1 MAILGQIRKR
11 SFFLIVVIGMALFAF
26 VISGVFVGSGVVQN
40 QSVGEINGEDIDYES
55 FNLMVQQA
63 QDAYGLDYINAVNY
77 AWEIG
82 VKNTVLVQE
91 LEKLGINAGRDQL
104 AQILSAEPT
113 IVSNPEFQNELGIF
127 DFNIF
132 TRYITQLKQI
142 NPSAYNSWKMQE
154 QNIISLAEQ
163 RIFFNLISSSVT
175 YTDVESDLEYHL
187 TNDKVTIEYIKVPFD
202 EIPDSLFN
210 ISNSQISNYIR
221 KNKDDFQIDP
231 SRIIDYVYVP
241 DIAST
246 LDENNIRTNLEA
258 LRDGIIEY
266 NDVTKLIDS
275 IEGFKYVVDIPEF
288 VDTYSEKPYEEI
300 YFSRDEIGGE
310 FGDILYGLNKGQT
323 FGPYKNGG
331 YYVLSRMVD
340 KKIEEGINKVLLANI
355 YQQIVPSNE
364 TSNQNYRI
372 ASQIEFDA
380 KNNLILDPNEWNVLK
395 YESLDPLDSDIP
407 GITDSRSVIK
417 WLYEKPTKVNDIK
430 RFNLTQGYLI
440 ALVKSINKE
449 RLPELTDISDDVKSE
464 IIKTIKFD
472 YLKKNYKNPSIES
485 IKENFNVEIQRATA
499 ITQYDPVLVGAGAE
513 PYIIGAAFALEPGEV
528 SSLLLGNNGIYI
540 IESISKEVAEN
551 LSLDA
556 AISRSMTDREIERIS
571 SLIPEVLESSAEIID
586 NRSFYY

>member
-63 QDAYGLDYINAVNY
+63 QDAYGLDYSNAINY

-91 LEKLGINAGRDQL
+91 LKKLGINAGRDQL
-104 AQILSAEPT
+104 EQILSAEPT
-113 IVSNPEFQNELGIF
+113 IVSNPEFQNEIGVF
-127 DFNIF
+127 DFNKFSRFIS
-132 TRYITQLKQI
+132 QLKQT
-142 NPSAYNSWKMQE
+142 NPTSYNAWKMQE
-154 QNIISLAEQ
+154 QDIISLAEQ

-187 TNDKVTIEYIKVPFD
+187 TNDKVTIDYIKVPFD

-221 KNKDDFQIDP
+221 KNKADFQIDP
-231 SRIIDYVYVP
+231 SRIIDYVYVQ
-241 DIAST
+241 DVAST

-258 LRDGIIEY
+258 LRDGVIEY
-266 NDVTKLIDS
+266 NDVTKLVDS
-275 IEGFKYVVDIPEF
+275 IEGFKNVKNIPEF

-300 YFSRDEIGGE
+300 YMSRDQLPGD
-310 FGDILYGLNKGQT
+310 FADILYGLRKGQT
-323 FGPYKNGG
+323 FGPYKEGN
-331 YYVLSRMVD
+331 YYILSRMVD
-340 KKIEEGINKVLLANI
+340 KKREEGVNKVLLANI

-364 TSNQNYRI
+364 SSNENYRT

-380 KNNLILDPNEWNVLK
+380 KNNLILDSNEWNVLN
-395 YESLDPLDSDIP
+395 YESLDPFDSDIP
-407 GITDSRSVIK
+407 GIPDSRSVIK
-417 WLYEKPTKVNDIK
+417 WLYEKPTKVNDVK

-440 ALVKSINKE
+440 GIVKSINKE
-449 RLPELTDISDDVKSE
+449 RLPELVDVSDDVKSE

-472 YLKKNYKNPSIES
+472 YLKKNYNNPSIES

-528 SSLLLGNNGIYI
+528 STLLLGNNGIYI
-540 IESISKEVAEN
+540 IESISKEVAED

>member
-1 MAILGQIRKR
+1 
-11 SFFLIVVIGMALFAF
+11 
-26 VISGVFVGSGVVQN
+26 
-40 QSVGEINGEDIDYES
+40 
-55 FNLMVQQA
+55 
-63 QDAYGLDYINAVNY
+63 
-77 AWEIG
+77 
-82 VKNTVLVQE
+82 
-91 LEKLGINAGRDQL
+91 
-104 AQILSAEPT
+104 
-113 IVSNPEFQNELGIF
+113 
-127 DFNIF
+127 
-132 TRYITQLKQI
+132 
-142 NPSAYNSWKMQE
+142 MQE
-154 QNIISLAEQ
+154 QDIISLAEQ

-187 TNDKVTIEYIKVPFD
+187 TNDKVTIDYIKVPFD

-266 NDVTKLIDS
+266 NDVTKLVDS
-275 IEGFKYVVDIPEF
+275 IEGFKNVKNIPEF

-300 YFSRDEIGGE
+300 YMSRDQLPGD
-310 FGDILYGLNKGQT
+310 FADILYGLRKGQT
-323 FGPYKNGG
+323 FGPYKEGN
-331 YYVLSRMVD
+331 YYILSRMVD
-340 KKIEEGINKVLLANI
+340 KKREEGVNKVLLANI

-364 TSNQNYRI
+364 SSNENYRT

-380 KNNLILDPNEWNVLK
+380 KNNLILDSNEWNVLN
-395 YESLDPLDSDIP
+395 YESLDPFDSDIP
-407 GITDSRSVIK
+407 GIPDSRSVIK
-417 WLYEKPTKVNDIK
+417 WLYEKPTKVNDVK

-440 ALVKSINKE
+440 GIVKSINKE
-449 RLPELTDISDDVKSE
+449 RLPELVDVSDDVKSE

-540 IESISKEVAEN
+540 IESISKEVAED